1 MHNKGIIN
9 ELIGGKN
16 MKLEKI
22 ADKIVFS
29 DKTFSKRVLF
39 AEDKVLSFI
48 LNMKPGQGLPAHTHE
63 NSALVLHILSGQG
76 EATVDGNIQ
85 KLSQGD
91 VIYLKGEEV
100 FGFTNTGNENISCFV
115 VITPNPSAIYSKE
128 Y

>member
-1 MHNKGIIN
+1 
-9 ELIGGKN
+9 

-22 ADKIVFS
+22 SDKIVYS
-29 DKTFSKRVLF
+29 DKTFTKRMLF
-39 AEDKVLSFI
+39 VEDKVLSFV

-63 NSALVLHILSGQG
+63 KSDLILYILTGEG
-76 EATVDGNIQ
+76 EATVDGNTQ
-85 KLSQGD
+85 KLSEGH

-100 FGFTNTGNENISCFV
+100 FGFTNTGDKDISCLV